1 MSINKSTLSN
11 DTGSFDSSWAIGLMT
26 GTVLDGY
33 IDVALLRTDGERI
46 VEFGPYSLEPYDS
59 GVIDVLKKTLE
70 AALAWQ
76 FNGPEP
82 AIFAVAEKLITEQ
95 QAKAVANVLK
105 RAGIGANEIR
115 VIGLHGQSVLHRPP
129 KDGVPGRTRQI
140 GDGQLMSEILGIPVA
155 WDFRSADVAAG
166 GQGAPLAPVYHQALL
181 QHAAT
186 ISEFGGHT
194 AVLNLGGVA
203 NLTWWDSDAY
213 LIAFDTGPANAPVN
227 DWVGQHTSERM
238 DVDGKFAAT
247 GHVDEARLA
256 ELLKHPYLSAEYPKS
271 LDRFDFAASMAEGLN
286 LQDGAALLTAFSA
299 SAVGEALDLLPH
311 RPDTLVLCGGG
322 RHNPSLVKA
331 IQIRAAVNT
340 VDADDIGWRGDA
352 IEAECFAFLAMRVM
366 RNLPLSFPSTTGVG
380 VACRGGKLSK
390 QGRPV

>member
-1 MSINKSTLSN
+1 MNFGERLLMQSAGARKNMSINKSTITT
-11 DTGSFDSSWAIGLMT
+11 DTRSIDSSWSIGLMT

-46 VEFGPYSLEPYDS
+46 VEFGPCSLEPYDS
-59 GVIDVLKKTLE
+59 GVVDLLKETLQ

-82 AIFAVAEKLITEQ
+82 AIFAEAEKLITEQ
-95 QAKAVANVLK
+95 QSIAVMNVLK
-105 RAGIGANEIR
+105 RAGISANDIR

-129 KDGVPGRTRQI
+129 KDSVPGRTRQL
-140 GDGQLMSEILGIPVA
+140 GDGQRMSQILGIPVA

-186 ISEFGGHT
+186 TKTLGGNT

-203 NLTWWDSDAY
+203 NLTWWDRDEH

-238 DVDGKFAAT
+238 DVDGKLAAT
-247 GHVDEARLA
+247 GKVDETRLA
-256 ELLKHPYLSAEYPKS
+256 ELLKHPYLSADFPKS
-271 LDRFDFAASMAEGLN
+271 LDRFDFAASMADGLN

-299 SAVGEALDLLPH
+299 SAVGKALDLLPQ

-322 RHNPSLVKA
+322 RRNPSLV
-331 IQIRAAVNT
+331 
-340 VDADDIGWRGDA
+340 
-352 IEAECFAFLAMRVM
+352 
-366 RNLPLSFPSTTGVG
+366 
-380 VACRGGKLSK
+380 
-390 QGRPV
+390 

>member
-1 MSINKSTLSN
+1 MTTNKSTQLT
-11 DTGSFDSSWAIGLMT
+11 DTHSINSSWAIGLMT

-33 IDVALLRTDGERI
+33 IDVALLRTDGEHI

-59 GVIDVLKKTLE
+59 GVIDVLKETLE

-82 AIFAVAEKLITEQ
+82 AIFAEAEKLITEQ
-95 QAKAVANVLK
+95 QSNAVANVLK
-105 RAGIGANEIR
+105 RAGISVSEIS

-129 KDGVPGRTRQI
+129 KDGIPGRTRQL
-140 GDGQLMSEILGIPVA
+140 GDGQRMSQILGIPVA

-186 ISEFGGHT
+186 TSKLGENT

-203 NLTWWDSDAY
+203 NLTWWDGDKH

-227 DWVGQHTSERM
+227 DWVGQHTSLKM
-238 DVDGKFAAT
+238 DVDGKLAAS
-247 GHVDEARLA
+247 GQVDESRLA
-256 ELLKHPYLSAEYPKS
+256 GLLKHPYLSAVYPKS
-271 LDRFDFAASMAEGLN
+271 LDRFDFSASMANGLN

-299 SAVGEALDLLPH
+299 TAVGKALGLLPE
-311 RPDTLVLCGGG
+311 RPETLVLCGGG

-331 IQIRAAVNT
+331 IQARATVNT

-352 IEAECFAFLAMRVM
+352 IEAECFAFLAMRVL
-366 RNLPLSFPSTTGVG
+366 RKLPLSFPSTTGVLVNCCG
-380 VACRGGKLSK
+380 GQVAGLR
-390 QGRPV
+390 R